1 MDANFEGFWHGT
13 GFALAMS
20 VKTEIVKERMT
31 MKTMKATKNVLVCE
45 DDPVQ
50 LKILTTLIHQAG
62 YRPIAARTPSEAV
75 VAARRCGID
84 AVLTDVQLQDG
95 NAFDLVGDLRA
106 SGFDTP
112 VFMASAYATD
122 GMKDRARSAG
132 VKHFFEKPFDL
143 PKIREQVDQALRIEP
158 KLEAGVLIVEGH
170 DRVRM
175 DIETAAAS
183 AGFDVYSA
191 ADGAEA
197 LDILLDEESSIDLL
211 LMDLHAHGSSGD
223 KLIRKALEIDPSLH
237 VIMMSGD
244 ASRDEIRA
252 GYEAGASTLVRK
264 PIADAHLQSLLKSSL
279 KAARAAQEKNERRVE
294 RAERLA
300 AEPMTRK
307 TSRWVQSYLAAPTR
321 SRKGGRLLSLTFA
334 AAALTIGVTTAFG
347 LQGTYEAADRMES
360 MAQQAMA
367 KLPTA
372 AAPSR
377 QDAAVGRIQMGE
389 QIRLMREANEV
400 TRRYYEGHL
409 SEVRWQNRSRQD
421 QTGSA
426 TRIERPAT
434 R

>member
-1 MDANFEGFWHGT
+1 
-13 GFALAMS
+13 MS
-20 VKTEIVKERMT
+20 VNEMMKERMT

-106 SGFDTP
+106 IGFDTP

-122 GMKDRARSAG
+122 GMKDRARGAG

-143 PKIREQVDQALRIEP
+143 PKIKEQVDRVLRIEP
-158 KLEAGVLIVEGH
+158 KLDAGVLIVEGH
-170 DRVRM
+170 DQVRAEL
-175 DIETAAAS
+175 ETAALT
-183 AGFDVYSA
+183 AGFDTYSA
-191 ADGAEA
+191 VDGTQA
-197 LDILLDEESSIDLL
+197 LDILLDDESSVDIL
-211 LMDLHAHGSSGD
+211 LMDLHAQGSSGE

-252 GYEAGASTLVRK
+252 GYEAGAASLVRK
-264 PIADAHLQSLLKSSL
+264 PVPADRVQEFLKASL
-279 KAARAAQEKNERRVE
+279 KAARSQNERNQQRRD

-300 AEPMTRK
+300 AEPIARK
-307 TSRWVQSYLAAPTR
+307 ISRWIKSYLAAPTR
-321 SRKGGRLLSLTFA
+321 SRKGGRFLTLTLTA
-334 AAALTIGVTTAFG
+334 TALTIGVSTAYG
-347 LQGTYEAADRMES
+347 LQSTLDLADRFEATS
-360 MAQQAMA
+360 QQAVM
-367 KLPTA
+367 KLP
-372 AAPSR
+372 AAPAGVAR
-377 QDAAVGRIQMGE
+377 QDAALGRAQIGE
-389 QIRLMREANEV
+389 QIRLMREANDV

-409 SEVRWQNRSRQD
+409 NEIRWQNRSRQD
-421 QTGSA
+421 QAAGTPKP
-426 TRIERPAT
+426 ERPAT